1 MGERPP
7 GSDRLVVMSSLRAV
21 RPTTNPYVVE
31 LNERLAGRASV
42 ELFSWRRLLLGRW
55 DVLHVHWPEV
65 LVRRRTPSRTWLAA
79 TLLRLGLRRAR
90 GTRRVVVRTV
100 HNLEPHEGQA
110 PAVRRALVAV
120 DRATRGW
127 IVLNAHTPPPGPGPV
142 AVIPHGTYTQWFA
155 GAPEPAAVPG
165 RIAYVGLVRPYK
177 GVDDLVRAFRS
188 TDETALTLHVC
199 GQPQDAAAADA
210 LRALAGDD
218 RRISLDLRHLPDADL
233 AREVREAELVVLPY
247 RAMHNSGAALL
258 ALSLGRPVLVP
269 RNAVTDDLAA
279 EVGPR
284 WVQRLEGAL
293 DRDSLVDAWARV
305 RGLDGEPDLGARDW
319 DEIADAHV
327 RFFAGLVGRQD
338 AAGARVPA
346 SGTAA
351 GSGEGRRR

>member
-1 MGERPP
+1 
-7 GSDRLVVMSSLRAV
+7 MSSLRAV

-31 LNERLAGRASV
+31 LNERLARRVTV
-42 ELFSWRRLLLGRW
+42 ELFSWRRFLLGRW

-79 TLLRLGLRRAR
+79 TLLRLGLLRAR
-90 GTRRVVVRTV
+90 GGRRVVVRTV

-110 PAVRRALVAV
+110 PAVRRALDAV

-127 IVLNAHTPPPGPGPV
+127 VVLNGHTPPPGPGPV
-142 AVIPHGTYTQWFA
+142 AVIPHGTYTQWYA

-188 TDETALTLHVC
+188 TADDALTLHVC
-199 GQPQDAAAADA
+199 GRPQDEAAADA

-218 RRISLDLRHLPDADL
+218 PRIHLDLRHLPDADL
-233 AREVREAELVVLPY
+233 AREVRQAELVVLPY

-269 RNAVTDDLAA
+269 RNPVTDDLAA
-279 EVGPR
+279 EVGAA

-293 DRDSLVDAWARV
+293 DGGALVDAWSRA
-305 RGLDGEPDLGARDW
+305 RGLTGAPDLGARDW

-327 RFFAGLVGRQD
+327 RFFASLVGRQD
-338 AAGARVPA
+338 EAGASVGVP
-346 SGTAA
+346 GAA
-351 GSGEGRRR
+351 TGSGADRRR